1 MENFKTVNK
10 NTNAT
15 YFLNEEELIT
25 FFKKNKVQNYSIT
38 NLSKQKRKRINKIL
52 DVVAHLFIIGASV
65 LGTLLY
71 IQNYC

>member
-52 DVVAHLFIIGASV
+52 DVVAHLCIIGASI

>member
-1 MENFKTVNK
+1 MSYKTVNK

>member
-1 MENFKTVNK
+1 MSYKTVNK

-25 FFKKNKVQNYSIT
+25 FFKKNRVQNYSIT
-38 NLSKQKRKRINKIL
+38 NLTKQKRTRTNKML
-52 DVVAHLFIIGASV
+52 DVVAHLCLIGVSV

>member
-1 MENFKTVNK
+1 MSYKTVNK

-15 YFLNEEELIT
+15 YFLNEKELIT

-52 DVVAHLFIIGASV
+52 DVVAHLCIIGASV